1 MHFQNLMCPQVQ
13 ICHLICKCISSDSFC
28 NFQNNAYVLQNDE
41 DEAHI
46 ELYDMVADPKFFTGA
61 DPHQEHLPKMIPNH
75 PQPDLRQVVGLRNTL
90 TCCVLPNRQYGKL
103 DNEYMDHSMDTS
115 GGTAF
120 IVLNPRRLNGH
131 ATIPAPPMTCPS
143 ALAAHHSKWSI
154 NSANSLEDH
163 ERSHHAPSIDLEW
176 ENDGRLENFSKILCP
191 LFPISSFIFFRCSG
205 GSCISYWQS

>member
-1 MHFQNLMCPQVQ
+1 MLKWKKRLQKKALDGCPKPLLYMVCKGKVFIVESSQNAFSKPHVSPSPNLSFDMH
-13 ICHLICKCISSDSFC
+13 
-28 NFQNNAYVLQNDE
+28 FQNNAYVLQNDE

-61 DPHQEHLPKMIPNH
+61 DPHQDHLPKMIPNH

-131 ATIPAPPMTCPS
+131 ATIPAPPMPCPS

-176 ENDGRLENFSKILCP
+176 ENDGRLENF
-191 LFPISSFIFFRCSG
+191 F
-205 GSCISYWQS
+205 